1 MKGIEYKTSLPTWHE
16 YFQLFS
22 SMGRMPVLKVSE
34 DDLKKVFDN
43 TWYWITAYKDQKIIG
58 AGRLL
63 SDEALYAL
71 ICDIIVM
78 QDHQNKGIG
87 STILKQMVNKCQE
100 TNIKRV
106 WLFAAPGKAGF
117 YEKYGFSVR
126 PNEAPGMQLIEFEFQ
141 Q

>member
-1 MKGIEYKTSLPTWHE
+1 MKGIEYKKSPPTWQE

-22 SMGRMPVLKVSE
+22 STGWMPFLKISE

-63 SDEALYAL
+63 SDGVLYAL

-78 QDHQNKGIG
+78 PEHQSKGIG
-87 STILKQMVNKCQE
+87 STILKQLVNKCQE

-117 YEKYGFSVR
+117 YEMYGFSVR

>member
-1 MKGIEYKTSLPTWHE
+1 
-16 YFQLFS
+16 
-22 SMGRMPVLKVSE
+22 MPVLKVSE

-63 SDEALYAL
+63 SGGALYAL
-71 ICDIIVM
+71 ICDIIVIS
-78 QDHQNKGIG
+78 DHQNKRIG
-87 STILKQMVNKCQE
+87 STILKQLVNKCQK
-100 TNIKRV
+100 TNIERV
-106 WLFAAPGKAGF
+106 WLFAAPGKAEF